1 MHAHIHSRFDTK
13 QQRYVMNEIQQPA
26 NAFEWRRFVVEEDA
40 RRNIN
45 VPVVIVRVRNNKTA
59 NRVLE
64 NQRARRKLAKSV
76 SAPISR

>member
-1 MHAHIHSRFDTK
+1 MHAHIHSRFDHN

-40 RRNIN
+40 RRNID
-45 VPVVIVRVRNNKTA
+45 VPVAPVRVRNNKTA

-64 NQRARRKLAKSV
+64 NQRARRKLAKSI